1 LLPPTWEQTLE
12 SAVPEPAVGAP
23 TSEDRAARVRA
34 GVGNQAIVRRRAV
47 LQQGAKGAEE
57 DPEVAAGEERTSAD
71 VTVAN
76 ESTATSSTATAVPAG
91 RQTQVPILGPDQYL
105 TFDDKGSRFYLFRL
119 EDAIM
124 LGPRLKRAT
133 LLRYFADNFD
143 LSSVKDREAFV
154 DEFAGREGV
163 AYVPQGGATAPP
175 ATKPGA
181 SKEQLLHAV
190 EVPAELHARALLWIR
205 LRHPEIAPRHL
216 EEKVG
221 IKARTG
227 EEKAGRGGFQER
239 RFEPRGEIR
248 LNPRPVRSEDEIP
261 TYVAY
266 GDLTSTSTVTAS
278 VHFEESDPDRNM
290 LNFFPNHADFDW
302 KLTRGGKV
310 VDTGPIIKYGEISR
324 KLKLPDPGL
333 YTLTVTVKS
342 PYFTSGRRLELET
355 YLWALK
361 EAQRAADVFEQ
372 YLVGDDPEQP
382 FVRAPDGT
390 LKIKEGRPVK
400 TIEDEILELNAM
412 IGAIKRLEKDGKLD
426 SDDAEVQLKYLG
438 EKLTSLEKVQGVVG
452 TDQAGAYLVQGT
464 FVSREDSS
472 VTPISAVM
480 QRTARQKTGT
490 TLKYEIT
497 LYDFTLSTTD
507 PVRHVGES
515 TTELGAKDAVQAE
528 AGLEK
533 SALQQMADHWHAHN
547 DYSYGTVKL
556 AVGLL
561 ETPGVVHTI
570 SIDTYNVLRTG
581 AKVGAGV
588 AAVGGVVLLGLA
600 PFTGGA
606 TAPVGVLILEG
617 VTIVAGAATAI
628 YNINERIQKDTFHA
642 DAQLVLDLMAFVPV
656 LGSISKALRAS
667 RALLN
672 GMLFVGLATTG
683 IAMTIAT
690 RNELIAVEARYN
702 AGREPLE
709 TRLGQA
715 QTKGAFAEVAQLE
728 TQLAQLAHDRDGQVA
743 QIIGAAAVSGGLLLI
758 QFGVSAAQAARP
770 GPLAAVEP
778 RVGEPKVGEPKI
790 EAKVV
795 EPKVGEPKIE
805 AKVVETKPTAPPV
818 ETKPTET
825 AAETK
830 PAETKPAETKPA
842 SPEQA
847 KVEQR
852 RAEVKA
858 IEDEIADIGK
868 RRAAAEAKRLA
879 EKDALTKKAIAKR
892 AEAEALDRQA
902 KATRDPNRRAELQQ
916 QAENARAE
924 WEAAREEQIANQDE
938 VEGHNR
944 DRRDAEK
951 RLDETR
957 ENLKLAEAGRRLADT
972 KAVTDRLAQ
981 HVKDAVAKVDAGIVQ
996 PEPGDAKAAAAGQM
1010 PPEVARGNAI
1020 DKAAKAAMLADPELE
1035 GLKVTPRG
1043 GKGPDIYD
1051 PLTKRWWDMT
1061 TPEEWADHVKR
1072 YSDEYGKGTPLF
1084 TRPAK

>member
-1 LLPPTWEQTLE
+1 
-12 SAVPEPAVGAP
+12 
-23 TSEDRAARVRA
+23 
-34 GVGNQAIVRRRAV
+34 
-47 LQQGAKGAEE
+47 
-57 DPEVAAGEERTSAD
+57 
-71 VTVAN
+71 
-76 ESTATSSTATAVPAG
+76 
-91 RQTQVPILGPDQYL
+91 
-105 TFDDKGSRFYLFRL
+105 
-119 EDAIM
+119 M
-124 LGPRLKRAT
+124 
-133 LLRYFADNFD
+133 
-143 LSSVKDREAFV
+143 
-154 DEFAGREGV
+154 
-163 AYVPQGGATAPP
+163 
-175 ATKPGA
+175 
-181 SKEQLLHAV
+181 
-190 EVPAELHARALLWIR
+190 
-205 LRHPEIAPRHL
+205 
-216 EEKVG
+216 
-221 IKARTG
+221 
-227 EEKAGRGGFQER
+227 
-239 RFEPRGEIR
+239 
-248 LNPRPVRSEDEIP
+248 
-261 TYVAY
+261 
-266 GDLTSTSTVTAS
+266 
-278 VHFEESDPDRNM
+278 
-290 LNFFPNHADFDW
+290 
-302 KLTRGGKV
+302 
-310 VDTGPIIKYGEISR
+310 
-324 KLKLPDPGL
+324 
-333 YTLTVTVKS
+333 
-342 PYFTSGRRLELET
+342 
-355 YLWALK
+355 
-361 EAQRAADVFEQ
+361 
-372 YLVGDDPEQP
+372 
-382 FVRAPDGT
+382 
-390 LKIKEGRPVK
+390 
-400 TIEDEILELNAM
+400 
-412 IGAIKRLEKDGKLD
+412 
-426 SDDAEVQLKYLG
+426 
-438 EKLTSLEKVQGVVG
+438 
-452 TDQAGAYLVQGT
+452 
-464 FVSREDSS
+464 
-472 VTPISAVM
+472 
-480 QRTARQKTGT
+480 
-490 TLKYEIT
+490 
-497 LYDFTLSTTD
+497 
-507 PVRHVGES
+507 
-515 TTELGAKDAVQAE
+515 
-528 AGLEK
+528 
-533 SALQQMADHWHAHN
+533 
-547 DYSYGTVKL
+547 
-556 AVGLL
+556 
-561 ETPGVVHTI
+561 
-570 SIDTYNVLRTG
+570 
-581 AKVGAGV
+581 
-588 AAVGGVVLLGLA
+588 
-600 PFTGGA
+600 
-606 TAPVGVLILEG
+606 GVLILEG

-825 AAETK
+825 AAETKPAETTVETKPAEPKPAETKPAETKPTETETK